1 MADLTTQKEL
11 VEAFRILDSIGQQ
24 DGEIDAKEFEQVLM
38 SLDVDFTK
46 DEIKQMIEAADTD
59 KDGQISE
66 TEFIRVM
73 TSAGNRGGSKKQDLM

>member
-1 MADLTTQKEL
+1 
-11 VEAFRILDSIGQQ
+11 
-24 DGEIDAKEFEQVLM
+24 M